1 MFRKFNTLLLAAIF
15 GLAAVQASAQTVEIV
30 TGVGFGAS
38 QPEAFQNAIR
48 AWLIEAIQLYGSA
61 DFGSALTTEV
71 NCFEQAASS
80 GGATTFG
87 VEVIG
92 DPTAAWSCSVA
103 GIPASAIGN

>member
-1 MFRKFNTLLLAAIF
+1 MFRNSKGLILAAC
-15 GLAAVQASAQTVEIV
+15 LAAASLPVAAQTVEVV

-48 AWLIEAIQLYGSA
+48 AWLIEAIDLYGSA
-61 DFGSALTTEV
+61 DFGSALTTDV
-71 NCFEQAASS
+71 SCFEQGAST
-80 GGATTFG
+80 GGVTALG

-92 DPTAAWSCSVA
+92 DPTGAWSCSVQ